1 MPPAV
6 NVTRIIDFLVGLLNT
21 PSPTGYTEEAVAFV
35 RRAIQS
41 IGLPNLVLEE
51 NIKGALI
58 VTLPGG
64 SEAMPRALSAHV
76 DTLGAMVREV
86 KANGRLLLTQLGGY
100 AWNAIEGENVT
111 VHCTRDGRHY
121 RGTVQTVNPSVHT
134 SEQMRDGKREE
145 ERMEVRLDAHTSK
158 REETLAL
165 GIDVG
170 DFVSL
175 DPRVEVTDT
184 GFIKSRHLDDKAG
197 VAILFGVLLAL
208 KESGLVPAQRTT
220 FLISNYE
227 EVGHGAT
234 SGIPE
239 DVVEFLAVDMAAST
253 TGEHQNSDEYSVGI
267 CAKDSTGPYDLRM
280 RRRLVQLC
288 EANGIPYKV
297 DTYPR
302 YGSDGSAFLEAGG
315 AARVGVIGPGVDAS
329 HAYERTHRDS
339 LEAATQLT
347 VCYMLDKGP

>member
-1 MPPAV
+1 MLPTVNMP
-6 NVTRIIDFLVGLLNT
+6 RIMDFLVGLLNT
-21 PSPTGYTEEAVAFV
+21 PSPTGYTDEAIAYV
-35 RRAIQS
+35 RRAFES
-41 IGLPNLVLEE
+41 IGLPDLALEE
-51 NIKGALI
+51 TIKGALI
-58 VTLPGG
+58 ATLPGE
-64 SEAMPRALSAHV
+64 SETAPRALSAHV
-76 DTLGAMVREV
+76 DTIGAMVREI
-86 KANGRLLLTQLGGY
+86 KTNGRLLLTQLGGY
-100 AWNAIEGENVT
+100 AWNAVEGENVT
-111 VHCTRDGRHY
+111 VHCARDGRRY
-121 RGTVQTVNPSVHT
+121 RGTVQTINPSVHT
-134 SEQMRDGKREE
+134 SEQMREGKREE
-145 ERMEVRLDAHTSK
+145 ERMEVRLDVRTSK

-170 DFVSL
+170 DFVSF
-175 DPRVEVTDT
+175 DPRVEVTET

-197 VAILFGVLLAL
+197 VAVIFGVLLAL
-208 KESGLVPAQRTT
+208 KESGRLPAQRTT

-234 SGIPE
+234 SGIPK
-239 DVVEFLAVDMAAST
+239 DVVEFLAIDMAAST

-267 CAKDSTGPYDLRM
+267 CAKDSTGPYDLRL
-280 RRRLVQLC
+280 RRRLIRLC

-339 LEAATQLT
+339 LEATTRLAL
-347 VCYMLDKGP
+347 CYLLDKGS

>member
-1 MPPAV
+1 
-6 NVTRIIDFLVGLLNT
+6 
-21 PSPTGYTEEAVAFV
+21 
-35 RRAIQS
+35 
-41 IGLPNLVLEE
+41 
-51 NIKGALI
+51 
-58 VTLPGG
+58 
-64 SEAMPRALSAHV
+64 
-76 DTLGAMVREV
+76 MVREI
-86 KANGRLLLTQLGGY
+86 KTNGRLLLTQLGGY
-100 AWNAIEGENVT
+100 AWNAVEGENVT
-111 VHCTRDGRHY
+111 VHCARDGRRY
-121 RGTVQTVNPSVHT
+121 RGTVQTINPSVHT
-134 SEQMRDGKREE
+134 SEQMREGKREE
-145 ERMEVRLDAHTSK
+145 ERMEVRLDVRTSK

-170 DFVSL
+170 DFVSF
-175 DPRVEVTDT
+175 DPRVEVTET

-197 VAILFGVLLAL
+197 VAVIFGALLAL
-208 KESGLVPAQRTT
+208 KESGRLPAQRTT

-234 SGIPE
+234 SGIPK
-239 DVVEFLAVDMAAST
+239 DVVEFLAIDMAAST

-267 CAKDSTGPYDLRM
+267 CAKDSTGPYDLRL
-280 RRRLVQLC
+280 RRRLIRLC

-339 LEAATQLT
+339 LEATTRLAL
-347 VCYMLDKGP
+347 CYLLDKGS